1 MTDFLLYFLICE
13 LMLLILWGFWKPS
26 RVYQYP
32 FLAGC
37 VFALWAWPQFYRLHK
52 SGAVPDP
59 ILDKALVMTILCSA
73 MCYLGYQKGNRPIRK
88 LNWAFNRERLT
99 QAAFVLTLIGVTFQ
113 YKLSQ
118 IPEEVKGTQASGL
131 PVLYVFLSHLFV
143 FGFALSAILTVRRF
157 SWGAFGI
164 ACLGILG
171 YLETILFLGRREG
184 AIQFAL
190 TIGMFLW
197 FIRRKLPPRP
207 VILCGIVVGAF
218 VSYNIATYRE
228 AMSHSSLFKA
238 GSGAKV
244 SELKQMNVVTE
255 EGTEMRNAAYYLA
268 ATETLYAFDLG
279 VSHWSAFVW
288 YFFPAHIFGLTAKEN
303 LMTLGGILHIGANAQ
318 IAYGYQNATG
328 STVGGITDA
337 FASFW
342 YFGCLEFFAIGYIMR
357 RLYVSAVGG
366 MFVWQLACSLITVFS
381 LLAITHSTHVMLLC
395 WVPVTAFL
403 GSSLVYARAKP
414 GEAKS
419 ETIPAVAGSREPRP
433 VAGVAEASK
442 GRRAWLVLRNPKGR
456 LNLVPRRGRP
466 APGRPTPNE
475 RTPSRGAIPGRKTV

>member
-157 SWGAFGI
+157 SWGALESW
-164 ACLGILG
+164 AILRRYYSWG
-171 YLETILFLGRREG
+171 GGRG
-184 AIQFAL
+184 PYN
-190 TIGMFLW
+190 
-197 FIRRKLPPRP
+197 LP
-207 VILCGIVVGAF
+207 
-218 VSYNIATYRE
+218 
-228 AMSHSSLFKA
+228 
-238 GSGAKV
+238 
-244 SELKQMNVVTE
+244 
-255 EGTEMRNAAYYLA
+255 
-268 ATETLYAFDLG
+268 
-279 VSHWSAFVW
+279 
-288 YFFPAHIFGLTAKEN
+288 
-303 LMTLGGILHIGANAQ
+303 
-318 IAYGYQNATG
+318 
-328 STVGGITDA
+328 
-337 FASFW
+337 
-342 YFGCLEFFAIGYIMR
+342 
-357 RLYVSAVGG
+357 
-366 MFVWQLACSLITVFS
+366 
-381 LLAITHSTHVMLLC
+381 
-395 WVPVTAFL
+395 
-403 GSSLVYARAKP
+403 
-414 GEAKS
+414 
-419 ETIPAVAGSREPRP
+419 
-433 VAGVAEASK
+433 
-442 GRRAWLVLRNPKGR
+442 
-456 LNLVPRRGRP
+456 
-466 APGRPTPNE
+466 
-475 RTPSRGAIPGRKTV
+475 